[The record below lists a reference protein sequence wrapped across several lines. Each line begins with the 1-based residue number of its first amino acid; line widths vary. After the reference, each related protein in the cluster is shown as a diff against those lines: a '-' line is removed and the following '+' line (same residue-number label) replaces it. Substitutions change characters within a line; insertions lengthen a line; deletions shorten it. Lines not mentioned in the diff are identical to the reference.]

1 MHETDVVVIGAGA
14 AGVAAAR
21 RIAAADIPVLVLEAR
36 NRIGGRAWTMTGAG
50 FALDL
55 GCGWLHSAD
64 QNEWAA
70 LAATLGLTIDRTP
83 PPWGARRR
91 TIGFPPGSLDAFRAA
106 ADAFFARLEEAAKVE
121 GDRPAADFLEPG

>member
-21 RIAAADIPVLVLEAR
+21 RLADADIPVVVLEAR
-36 NRIGGRAWTMTGAG
+36 NRIGGRAWTMRGAG
-50 FALDL
+50 VPLDL

-64 QNEWAA
+64 ENEWAA
-70 LAATLGLTIDRTP
+70 VAATAGFTLDRTP

-91 TIGFPPGSLDAFRAA
+91 T
-106 ADAFFARLEEAAKVE
+106 
-121 GDRPAADFLEPG
+121 